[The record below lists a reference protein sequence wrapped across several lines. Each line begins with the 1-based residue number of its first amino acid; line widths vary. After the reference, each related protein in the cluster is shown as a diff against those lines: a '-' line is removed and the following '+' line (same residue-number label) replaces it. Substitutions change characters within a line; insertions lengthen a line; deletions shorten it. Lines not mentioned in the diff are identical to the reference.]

1 MKSLVITILLIAIFQ
16 ESHAQIF
23 AQKKTRRELLL
34 QQIAALKVY
43 TGYLQKGYEI
53 AKNGIN
59 TITDIKHGDFDL
71 HTIFFNSY
79 NIVNPAVLKYA
90 KVPAILSYADGI
102 DKTCKEAMINV
113 VNDQNF
119 SQEENEYLKR
129 VLNTLLDKSA
139 QVISELKLITSDNL
153 LEMKDD
159 ERIEWIGRMY
169 DDIKDKCVF
178 VQSFSKGA
186 HVLLAQRINNVTEIS
201 NSRALNGIK

>member
-1 MKSLVITILLIAIFQ
+1 MKSLAITILLIAILQ
-16 ESHAQIF
+16 ESNAQIF

-59 TITDIKHGDFDL
+59 TINDIKHGDFDL
-71 HTIFFNSY
+71 HSFFFDSY
-79 NIVNPAVLKYA
+79 NNVNPSVLNYA
-90 KVPAILSYADGI
+90 KVPAILIYADGI
-102 DKTCKEAMINV
+102 DKACKEAMINV
-113 VNDQNF
+113 VNNKNF
-119 SQEENEYLKR
+119 SPEENQYLKR
-129 VLNTLLDKSA
+129 VLNVLLDKTA

-159 ERIEWIGRMY
+159 ERIEWIDRIY
-169 DDIKDKCVF
+169 DDIKDKYVF
-178 VQSFSKGA
+178 VQSFSKGSQ
-186 HVLLAQRINNVTEIS
+186 VLLAQRLHDETEIN

>member
-1 MKSLVITILLIAIFQ
+1 MKGLAITILLIAILQ
-16 ESHAQIF
+16 DSHAQIF

-59 TITDIKHGDFDL
+59 TINDIKHGDFDL
-71 HTIFFNSY
+71 HNVLFDSY
-79 NIVNPAVLKYA
+79 NKVNPAILNYA

-102 DKTCKEAMINV
+102 DKACKAAMINV
-113 VNDQNF
+113 INDQNF
-119 SQEENEYLKR
+119 SPEENEYLKK
-129 VLNTLLDKSA
+129 VFNALLDKTVE
-139 QVISELKLITSDNL
+139 VINELKLITSDEL

-159 ERIEWIGRMY
+159 ERIEWIDRIY
-169 DDIKDKCVF
+169 DDIKGKYVF

-186 HVLLAQRINNVTEIS
+186 QVLSAQRLHDETEINNS
-201 NSRALNGIK
+201 KGLNGIK

>member
-1 MKSLVITILLIAIFQ
+1 MKILAITILLIAILQ
-16 ESHAQIF
+16 ESNAQIF

-59 TITDIKHGDFDL
+59 TINDIKHGDFDL
-71 HTIFFNSY
+71 HSVFFDSY
-79 NIVNPAVLKYA
+79 NKVNPAILNYA
-90 KVPAILSYADGI
+90 KIPAILSYSDGI
-102 DKTCKEAMINV
+102 DKACNETMINI

-119 SQEENEYLKR
+119 SPEENEYLRK
-129 VLNTLLDKSA
+129 VLNALLDKTVE
-139 QVISELKLITSDNL
+139 VIDELKLITSDKL

-159 ERIEWIGRMY
+159 ERIEWIDRIY
-169 DDIKDKCVF
+169 DDIKDKYVF

-186 HVLLAQRINNVTEIS
+186 QVLSAQRLHNETEIN

>member
-1 MKSLVITILLIAIFQ
+1 MKSLAITILLIAILQ
-16 ESHAQIF
+16 ESNAQIF

-59 TITDIKHGDFDL
+59 TINDIKHGDFDL
-71 HTIFFNSY
+71 HSIFFDSY
-79 NIVNPAVLKYA
+79 NNMNPSVLNYA
-90 KVPAILSYADGI
+90 KIPAILIYADGI
-102 DKTCKEAMINV
+102 DKACKEAMINV
-113 VNDQNF
+113 VNNKNF
-119 SQEENEYLKR
+119 SPEENQYLKR
-129 VLNTLLDKSA
+129 VLNVLLDKTA

-159 ERIEWIGRMY
+159 ERIEWIDRIY
-169 DDIKDKCVF
+169 DDIKGKYVF

-186 HVLLAQRINNVTEIS
+186 QVLSAQRLHTETEINN
-201 NSRALNGIK
+201 SRVLNGIE

>member
-1 MKSLVITILLIAIFQ
+1 MKSLAITILLIALFQ
-16 ESHAQIF
+16 DNHAQIF

-59 TITDIKHGDFDL
+59 TINDIKHGDFDL
-71 HTIFFNSY
+71 HNVFFDSY
-79 NIVNPAVLKYA
+79 NKVNSAILNYA

-102 DKTCKEAMINV
+102 DKACNEAMIII

-119 SQEENEYLKR
+119 SPEENEYLKK
-129 VLNTLLDKSA
+129 VFTTLRDKTVE
-139 QVISELKLITSDNL
+139 VINELKLVTSDGL
-153 LEMKDD
+153 FEMKDD
-159 ERIEWIGRMY
+159 ERIEWIDRIY
-169 DDIKDKCVF
+169 DNIKDKYVF

-186 HVLLAQRINNVTEIS
+186 QVLSAQRLHNETEIN